1 MLDEKIY
8 KNILI
13 YDISYKTF
21 MGSKPLRIWF
31 DKIDGFIKNHD
42 RIRYSLILAH
52 CWFDEIS
59 DSIKYLISEK
69 VVLLMVLITIL
80 QESKLIQI
88 ILYLPKKY

>member
-59 DSIKYLISEK
+59 DEK
-69 VVLLMVLITIL
+69 VVLLMVLIIIL